1 MGMVQCHEIEMPTA
15 VIEHAADLTQERGKT
30 MIADSVVATIAAFA
44 AREVEGVHRL
54 VSTGLGQTIAGLART
69 MVKQQSRDVGVF
81 VEVAQRNAAV
91 DVRLSAE
98 YGVNI
103 PALAAAVRNNV
114 INRVESLTGLTVT
127 EVNVAVLDLHV
138 PEAVALLGDSTT
150 EPPPPT
156 SR

>member
-1 MGMVQCHEIEMPTA
+1 MVQCHEIEMPTA